1 MINKWSWY
9 LAQNPLGIDCFAR
22 QSSLV
27 RILALTVCAL
37 IATQHAGAAD
47 APAWM
52 HALVNAPI
60 PVHAEK
66 TDAVQV
72 YSEEILTVQPN
83 GKIKKLERVAYK
95 ILRPGGKDFGTI
107 RRSYDSETRINR
119 IHAWCIPTQGKDYEV
134 KDKDAI
140 DTALYGVDG
149 SELVT
154 DVRTKILEIPAA
166 DPGNIVGYEI
176 ESEDRPYNL
185 QEEWVFQYTVPT
197 VEARYTLQL
206 PAGWEYKTVWLNYPE
221 VASKAIGNNQWQWV
235 INNLN
240 AVEHEDAMPPWRSLA
255 GQMIVNLL
263 PPTGGGQQ
271 KGFQSWTEV
280 GNWYQELARGRRDAT
295 PEMKQKVVELTGALP
310 TNLGKMQAL
319 ARFVQR
325 EIRYVAI
332 ELGIGGWQPHPAAD
346 VFAKHY
352 GDCKDKATLMSS
364 MLKEIGV
371 DSYYVAINTERDAV
385 TPMTPPRVGGFNHM
399 ILAVRLAD
407 NVNDPSLVAV
417 IKHPKLGR
425 ILYFDPTDNLTSL
438 GRLSGRLQANYGMLI
453 TTEGGELTE
462 LPQLPPAINAIDRTA
477 KLKLDAKGTLQG
489 EVTETRSGDPAAH
502 ERYELRT
509 ATRDADK
516 IKPIETLLAHSFPK
530 FLVTKATVTGLDQTE
545 LPFQF
550 NYSFVSDN
558 YAKLAGNLLLVRPR
572 VLGSKASDF
581 LETKEPRQYPVEFS
595 GLERDTD
602 VFEIE
607 LPAGYEPDDLP
618 PPVDA
623 DYSFAKYSS
632 KAEVSGGI
640 LRYTRTFEVD
650 EPSVPLAKV
659 GDLKKLNRIIAN
671 DERNVAVLKPTAH

>member
-9 LAQNPLGIDCFAR
+9 LAQNPLGIDCLAR

-27 RILALTVCAL
+27 RILALTVCTL

-66 TDAVQV
+66 TEAVQV

-107 RRSYDSETRINR
+107 RRSYDSETRINS

-185 QEEWVFQYTVPT
+185 QEEWLFQYTVPT
-197 VEARYTLQL
+197 VETRYTLQL

-221 VASKAIGNNQWQWV
+221 VASKAVGNNQWQWV

-425 ILYFDPTDNLTSL
+425 ILYFDPTDNLTAL

-489 EVTETRSGDPAAH
+489 EVMETRSGDPAAH

-581 LETKEPRQYPVEFS
+581 LETKEPRRYPVEFS
-595 GLERDTD
+595 SLERDTD

-607 LPAGYEPDDLP
+607 LPAGYEPEDLP

-623 DYSFAKYSS
+623 DYGFAKYSS
-632 KAEVSGGI
+632 KAEVSGGV

-659 GDLKKLNRIIAN
+659 EDLKKLNRIIAN

>member
-9 LAQNPLGIDCFAR
+9 LAQNPPGIDCLAR
-22 QSSLV
+22 QSLLV
-27 RILALTVCAL
+27 RILALTVCTL

-66 TDAVQV
+66 TEAVQV

-107 RRSYDSETRINR
+107 RRSYDSETRINS

-185 QEEWVFQYTVPT
+185 QEEWLFQYTVPT
-197 VEARYTLQL
+197 VETRYTLQL

-489 EVTETRSGDPAAH
+489 EVMETRSGDPAAH

-595 GLERDTD
+595 SLERDTD

-607 LPAGYEPDDLP
+607 LPAGYEPEDLP

-623 DYSFAKYSS
+623 DYGFAKYSS
-632 KAEVSGGI
+632 KAEVSGGV

-659 GDLKKLNRIIAN
+659 EDLKKLNRIIAN